1 MLATLL
7 YVSRS
12 NLSAAAMKP
21 QLPELL
27 SSARSRNAALDT
39 TGALVFTGDHFVQVL
54 EGPVVALE
62 VLMTSISSDLRHREV
77 QIALQEPIAT
87 RQFDGWSMAYA
98 GPAEFVRRRV
108 EPLVAAAS
116 PEHPLSAQR
125 RTARLLIQLMCEF
138 CDAASR
144 FKPGTET

>member
-12 NLSAAAMKP
+12 NLSAAAMEP
-21 QLPELL
+21 QLPDLL

-54 EGPVVALE
+54 EGPIVALE
-62 VLMTSISSDLRHREV
+62 ALMTSISSDLRHREMEV
-77 QIALQEPIAT
+77 VLREPIAT
-87 RQFDGWSMAYA
+87 RQFEGWSMAYA

-108 EPLVAAAS
+108 EPLLAAAS
-116 PEHPLSAQR
+116 PECSLAER
-125 RTARLLIQLMCEF
+125 RKTARLMLHLMSEF
-138 CDAASR
+138 VDTDAKTSAGS
-144 FKPGTET
+144 